1 MKVKVKRFSSYARIP
16 QRAASGSACFD
27 LYSAR
32 FIILE
37 PNQTKKIETDVGFKF
52 SSKFAWRIYLRSSLS
67 VRGVVLGGSV
77 ID

>member
-52 SSKFAWRIYLRSSLS
+52 SSKFA
-67 VRGVVLGGSV
+67 
-77 ID
+77 